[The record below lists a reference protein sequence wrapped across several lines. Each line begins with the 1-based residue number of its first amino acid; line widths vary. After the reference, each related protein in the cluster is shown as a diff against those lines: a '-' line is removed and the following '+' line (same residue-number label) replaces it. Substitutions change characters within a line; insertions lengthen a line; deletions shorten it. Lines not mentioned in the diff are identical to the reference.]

1 MLKIGITGGIGS
13 GKSVVCHI
21 FKTLGIPVFDA
32 DTEAKKLYDQPDI
45 KATIIREFGKYLYR
59 AGIFDKKKMADIV
72 FHSPEKLKQLNSL
85 LHPLVQQQFDT
96 WMAQQQSPYVIKEAA
111 LLIESGS
118 YKTLDHLVLVSSEQ
132 EARIERV
139 MKRDKISLEEVLI
152 RMARQLPEEEKRR
165 YCDVEITNDNKTLLI
180 PQVLKLHKA
189 WMDESK
195 QR

>member
-1 MLKIGITGGIGS
+1 
-13 GKSVVCHI
+13 
-21 FKTLGIPVFDA
+21 
-32 DTEAKKLYDQPDI
+32 
-45 KATIIREFGKYLYR
+45 
-59 AGIFDKKKMADIV
+59 
-72 FHSPEKLKQLNSL
+72 
-85 LHPLVQQQFDT
+85 
-96 WMAQQQSPYVIKEAA
+96 MAQQQSPYVIKEAA

-152 RMARQLPEEEKRR
+152 RMARQLPEEQKRR